1 MQIKISKQYRFEYV
15 CYIPKHIKCLIVK
28 AIKKSVE
35 KLLLDKEEKRNAI
48 ENAKNSKICNLEELI
63 HIEYI

>member
-1 MQIKISKQYRFEYV
+1 MNSIGLNMCVVSINTLN
-15 CYIPKHIKCLIVK
+15 LIVK

-35 KLLLDKEEKRNAI
+35 KLLLDKEEKRNDI

>member
-1 MQIKISKQYRFEYV
+1 MRIKVSEKHRFEYV
-15 CYIPKHIKCLIVK
+15 CCIPEHIKYLIVK

-48 ENAKNSKICNLEELI
+48 ENAKNSKVCNLEDLI
-63 HIEYI
+63 HIKYI